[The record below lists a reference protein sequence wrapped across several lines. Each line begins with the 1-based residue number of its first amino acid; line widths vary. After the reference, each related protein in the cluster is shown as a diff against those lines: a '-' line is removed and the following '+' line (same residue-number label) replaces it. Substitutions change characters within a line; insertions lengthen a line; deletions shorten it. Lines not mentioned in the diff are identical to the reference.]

1 MGLVNQTFEA
11 QAFHPDFGNEVVT
24 GEIFFVG
31 WSLRFRAGNVTL
43 EIPFDRLATEVEE
56 GEDRIFFTDP
66 EQPELKI
73 ICADPSLLNCR
84 SLPQVERIR
93 EQLTARL
100 SRRELTRRLKIVG
113 YFFAAC
119 GLIVWLC
126 TVALGLMVRAVVARV
141 PPESEAKVGAG
152 ILAEMKSEVT
162 FIQDTN
168 YVAALT
174 ALAEPLLRAMPA
186 GATNYIFHV
195 VQDEEP
201 NAFAVPGGHIIVN
214 TGLMEMTDR
223 PEELLGVIAHE
234 MAHVT
239 QKHHFRMSIAASGPF
254 LIFQTFMSGRGG
266 AGNLLTGVSALMIGQ
281 GFSQAYEK
289 EADDVGWDYL
299 VQANID
305 PRGMA
310 GMFRKFQAYESA
322 RHAMKVPEAFNSHP
336 ALEKRIKRLEAKW
349 KKLPRKSGFIEFKQ
363 GRKAES

>member
-11 QAFHPDFGNEVVT
+11 QAFHPDFGNEVVD

-43 EIPFDRLATEVEE
+43 EIPFGRLVTEVEE
-56 GEDRIFFTDP
+56 GEDRIVFTDP

-84 SLPQVERIR
+84 ALPQVERIR

-113 YFFAAC
+113 YFFAGC

-126 TVALGLMVRAVVARV
+126 TLALSLMVRAIVARV
-141 PPESEAKVGAG
+141 PPEWEAKVGAD
-152 ILAEMKSEVT
+152 ILSEMKGEGT
-162 FIQDTN
+162 FIEDTN
-168 YVAALT
+168 YVGALT
-174 ALAEPLLRAMPA
+174 ALAEPLLRVMPA
-186 GATNYIFHV
+186 GATNYTFYV

-201 NAFAVPGGHIIVN
+201 NAHALPGGYILVN
-214 TGLMEMTDR
+214 TGLMELTDR
-223 PEELLGVIAHE
+223 PEELLGVLAHE

-239 QKHHFRMSIAASGPF
+239 RKHTFRKVITAGGPF

-266 AGNLLTGVSALMIGQ
+266 TASVLTGVSALMIGQ
-281 GFSQAYEK
+281 GFSQEYEK
-289 EADDVGWDYL
+289 EADDAGWDYL
-299 VQANID
+299 VKANID

-310 GMFRKFQAYESA
+310 AMFRKFQAYESA
-322 RHAMKVPEAFNSHP
+322 RHALKVPEAFDSHP
-336 ALEKRIKRLEAKW
+336 ALEKRVKRLEAKW
-349 KKLPRKSGFIEFKQ
+349 KRLPRKTGFIEFQQ
-363 GRKAES
+363 GRRPES